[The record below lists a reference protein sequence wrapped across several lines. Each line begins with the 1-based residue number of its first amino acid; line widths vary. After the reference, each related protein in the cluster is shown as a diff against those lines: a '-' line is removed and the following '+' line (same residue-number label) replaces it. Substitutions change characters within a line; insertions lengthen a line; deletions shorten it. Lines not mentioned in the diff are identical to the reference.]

1 MLSIKFRHLLKLLKF
16 ILLAGILFVF
26 IPGFSQSSVWYFGQN
41 AGISF
46 NAAGVPMALQNGNMN
61 TPEGCACITNSNG
74 QIANY
79 SNGHKLWNGLGNMI
93 SSDLNGNKNAIQSAV
108 FLPKPQ
114 DKDTV
119 YLFTL
124 DADVGQNGLCY
135 SVIVNQNIVSGKKN
149 INLAHNVTERMCVV
163 QHCNNQDAWLIVH
176 GWNNSLFYAYK
187 IDGEGVDTVPV
198 VSNIGSIHSGNL
210 LNATGYMKA
219 DQLGDRL
226 AVAKMG
232 SGTVELFHF
241 DNVNGIV
248 SNAIELT
255 GLGAAYGVEF
265 NESGSILYVSTAS
278 GNLSNFNLS
287 NWNST
292 DIQNSRQIIQP
303 SGSLL
308 GALQLGPNNTI
319 YVARDNAYYVGRISA
334 PDNMGTACS
343 YTSDFLFLD
352 GNKCEAG
359 LPPFVEYSHSFIP
372 YANVSCVGDSSFFS
386 VLGDNIRIDSL
397 LWDFGDLNATNDI
410 STHLTSSYVYPTKGT
425 YHCNLFV
432 YHCDVVDTFKI
443 IAEVLDIPEV
453 DLGSDTSI
461 CENTTLVLDAKVSGS
476 ATYLWQDGSTKS
488 GIKVKKTGSYWVQ
501 VNTVCGLASDT
512 ILISNIW
519 EAPKFYLPNDT
530 ILCKGD
536 SIVLDGGE
544 NMIQYLW
551 QNKSGSRYYTV
562 KDSGMIHLAVID
574 SNSCHGDDY
583 LFISMDSVPSSNLG
597 NDTTIC
603 FGNTL
608 ILDAGN
614 ADRYL
619 WQNYIGGQYYRVSQ
633 TGTYAVQL
641 SNRCGAT
648 DDSIDV
654 IVDDCLQ
661 NIAIPNAFTPNG
673 DLLNDYFL
681 AKAENISSFEMHIYD
696 KWGHELFYTNDLY
709 QGWDGRDHGKEAMVG
724 VYVYIIRYQN
734 NYGESLTKRGFVNL
748 IR

>member
-1 MLSIKFRHLLKLLKF
+1 MLSITFSHLLKLLRF
-16 ILLAGILFVF
+16 TLLAGILFVF
-26 IPGFSQSSVWYFGQN
+26 TPSFSQSSVWYFGQN

-46 NAAGVPMALQNGNMN
+46 NAAGVPSTLLNGNMN

-79 SNGHKLWNGLGNMI
+79 SNGRKLWNGQGNLI
-93 SSDLNGNKNAIQSAV
+93 ASDLHGNKNAIQSAV

-124 DADVGQNGLCY
+124 DADVGQHGLSY
-135 SVIVNQNIVSGKKN
+135 SVLVNQNILSGKKN
-149 INLAHNVTERMCVV
+149 ISLKHNVTERMCVV

-176 GWNNSLFYAYK
+176 GWNNNLFYAYK
-187 IDGEGVDTVPV
+187 IDGEGIDTIPV
-198 VSNIGSIHSGNL
+198 ISNVGSVHTGNL

-219 DQLGDRL
+219 SQLGDRL

-248 SNAIELT
+248 SNALVIN
-255 GLGAAYGVEF
+255 GIGAAYGVEF
-265 NESGSILYVSTAS
+265 NESGTILYVSTAS
-278 GNLSNFNLS
+278 GNLSNFDLS
-287 NWNST
+287 NWNAN
-292 DIQNSRQIIQP
+292 DIQSSRQTIQAA
-303 SGSLL
+303 GGLL
-308 GALQLGPNNTI
+308 GALQMGPNNKI
-319 YVARDNAYYVGRISA
+319 YVARDNAYFIGRISA

-343 YTSDFLFLD
+343 YTSDFLFLG
-352 GNKCEAG
+352 GNKSEAG
-359 LPPFVEYSHSFIP
+359 LPPFVTYSHSFLP
-372 YANVSCVGDSSFFS
+372 YNNVSCVGDSTFFN

-397 LWDFGDLNATNDI
+397 LWDFGDPNTTNDV
-410 STHLTSSYVYPTKGT
+410 STHLKSSYVYPSKGT
-425 YHCNLFV
+425 YQCNLFV
-432 YHCDVVDTFKI
+432 YHCDAVDTFKL
-443 IAEVLDIPEV
+443 IAEVLDVPNV

-461 CENTTLVLDAKVSGS
+461 CENTSLLLDAKVNGS
-476 ATYLWQDGSTKS
+476 ATYTWQDGTTKPV
-488 GIKVKKTGSYWVQ
+488 IKVTKTGYYWVE
-501 VNTVCGLASDT
+501 VNSVCGLASDT
-512 ILISNIW
+512 IFIANIW
-519 EAPKFYLPNDT
+519 KSPSFYLPNDT
-530 ILCKGD
+530 VLCKGD
-536 SIVLDGGE
+536 SIVLDGGA
-544 NMIQYLW
+544 NMNRYLW
-551 QNKSGSRYYTV
+551 QNKSGGRYYTV
-562 KDSGMIHLAVID
+562 KDSGLIHLSVID
-574 SNSCHGDDY
+574 SNSCKGDDQLY
-583 LFISMDSVPSSNLG
+583 ISLDSVPSSKLG

-603 FGNTL
+603 FGKTL

-619 WQNYIGGQYYRVSQ
+619 WQNYLGGQYYRVSQ
-633 TGTYAVQL
+633 TGTYTVQL

-681 AKAENISSFEMHIYD
+681 PKAENISSYEMHIYD
-696 KWGHELFYTNDLY
+696 KWGHELFNTNDLY
-709 QGWDGRDHGKEAMVG
+709 QGWDGRDHGKEAQVG

-734 NYGESLTKRGFVNL
+734 NHGESLVKRGFVNL